1 MPTAPVPDLSAAAAD
16 LRLAVKL
23 LAHRLRAEARPGL
36 SWSQESVISLLDRE
50 GPVTVTGL
58 ARAEGVRSQSMSS
71 TVASLAAEG
80 LVHREPDPSDGRQTL
95 VTLTEKGLAALAQ
108 SREIKQTWLESA
120 IAERLTQDEQQVLAA
135 AVGLMLRL
143 A

>member
-1 MPTAPVPDLSAAAAD
+1 
-16 LRLAVKL
+16 
-23 LAHRLRAEARPGL
+23 
-36 SWSQESVISLLDRE
+36 
-50 GPVTVTGL
+50 
-58 ARAEGVRSQSMSS
+58 MSS